1 MHNAQC
7 IVAGGD
13 HLSNRGWSEA
23 TPPETL
29 EGYLKQDA
37 ERFPDKL
44 AVICGDEHVT
54 YAELWSR
61 VQRRAEALRG
71 CYAPH
76 KIVAIRTSQNIDF
89 LVEYFAL
96 HLMGAVAMPLE
107 HDIPQQRFDEIS
119 HRYDDFVAPPEVA
132 DVLFTTGTTGKSKGV
147 MVSHDTI
154 IAEAENLADAMPF
167 GHDQTFIITG
177 PLNHIGSLS
186 KIFPVIML
194 GATLHILEGMKDLEA
209 FFRAIQDA
217 PGTVAT
223 FMVPASIRMV
233 LQLGKRQFAEL
244 ADKLEFI
251 ETGAAP
257 MAHSDMLEVCRI
269 LPNTRMYNTYASTET
284 GMVATYDFND
294 GETLVGCLG
303 RPMKNST
310 FFITEEGTVAC
321 QGRTLMTGYAD
332 EPEMTAQVLR
342 DHTLYTADL
351 ARIDEQGR
359 LRLMGR
365 NDDVINIG
373 GYKVAPTEVEDAA
386 MAFDGVKDCI
396 CICEVSPVLGN
407 RLKLLV
413 ALDEGAALDK
423 RALARHIASRL
434 EPYKVPQLYEAVPA
448 IARTFNGKL
457 NRKHYR

>member
-1 MHNAQC
+1 MTLEDFLKQHA
-7 IVAGGD
+7 
-13 HLSNRGWSEA
+13 LA
-23 TPPETL
+23 TPH
-29 EGYLKQDA
+29 KV
-37 ERFPDKL
+37 
-44 AVICGDEHVT
+44 AVICRDEQVT
-54 YAELWSR
+54 YADLWRR
-61 VQRRAEALRG
+61 VQHRAAALRD
-71 CYAPH
+71 CCVPCH
-76 KIVAIRTSQNIDF
+76 IVAIRTQQSVSF

-107 HDIPQQRFDEIS
+107 RDMPQQRFDEIS
-119 HRYDDFVAPPEVA
+119 HRYDHFTAPPQVA

-167 GHDQTFIITG
+167 GPDQTFVITG

-194 GATLHILEGMKDLEA
+194 GASLHILEGMKDLEA
-209 FFRAIQDA
+209 FFRAIADA
-217 PGTVAT
+217 PGPVAT
-223 FMVPASIRMV
+223 FMVPASIRMA
-233 LQLGKRQFAEL
+233 LQLGKRQWSEL
-244 ADKLEFI
+244 AHKMAFI

-257 MAHSDMLEVCRI
+257 MAHSDMLELCRV
-269 LPNTRMYNTYASTET
+269 LPDTRLYNTYASTET
-284 GMVATYDFND
+284 GMVATYDYND

-310 FFITEEGTVAC
+310 FFITEQGTVAC

-342 DHTLYTADL
+342 DGTLYTADL

-373 GYKVAPTEVEDAA
+373 GYKVAPTEVEDVA
-386 MAFDGVKDCI
+386 MAFGGVKDCI

-413 ALDEGAALDK
+413 VLDDGVALDK
-423 RALARHIASRL
+423 RALARHLASRL
-434 EPYKVPQLYEAVPA
+434 ETYKVPQLYEAVPA

-457 NRKHYR
+457 NRKHYQ

>member
-1 MHNAQC
+1 MHCALTKMTLEDCLKQHAQ
-7 IVAGGD
+7 
-13 HLSNRGWSEA
+13 A
-23 TPPETL
+23 TPH
-29 EGYLKQDA
+29 KV
-37 ERFPDKL
+37 
-44 AVICGDEHVT
+44 AVKSFEEQVT
-54 YAELWSR
+54 YAELWHQ
-61 VQRRAEALRG
+61 VQHRAAILRQVHT
-71 CYAPH
+71 PH
-76 KIVAIRTSQNIDF
+76 TIVAIRTQQSVSF
-89 LVEYFAL
+89 LVQYFAL

-107 HDIPQQRFDEIS
+107 RDMPQQRFDAIS
-119 HRYDDFVAPPEVA
+119 HRYDGFVAPTEVA

-167 GHDQTFIITG
+167 KQDQTFIITG

-186 KIFPVIML
+186 KVFPVIMV
-194 GATLHILEGMKDLEA
+194 GATLHILEGMKDLGA
-209 FFRAIQDA
+209 FFSAIHDA
-217 PGTVAT
+217 PDQVAS
-223 FMVPASIRMV
+223 FMVPASIRMA
-233 LQLGKRQFAEL
+233 LQLGKRQWTEL
-244 ADKLEFI
+244 AHKMEFI

-257 MAHSDMLEVCRI
+257 MAHSDMLELCRV
-269 LPNTRMYNTYASTET
+269 LPHTRLYNTYASTET
-284 GMVATYDFND
+284 GMVATYDYND

-303 RPMKNST
+303 KPMKNST
-310 FFITEEGTVAC
+310 FFITEQGTVAC

-342 DHTLYTADL
+342 DGTLYTADL

-373 GYKVAPTEVEDAA
+373 GYKVAPTEVEDVA

-413 ALDEGAALDK
+413 TLDEGTALDK

-434 EPYKVPQLYEAVPA
+434 ETYKVPQLYEAVPA

>member
-1 MHNAQC
+1 MLEDFLRHHAQ
-7 IVAGGD
+7 
-13 HLSNRGWSEA
+13 A
-23 TPPETL
+23 TPH
-29 EGYLKQDA
+29 
-37 ERFPDKL
+37 KL
-44 AVICGDEHVT
+44 AVICGGERVT
-54 YAELWSR
+54 YAQLWSR
-61 VQRRAEALRG
+61 VQHRADALRPMH
-71 CYAPH
+71 APH
-76 KIVAIRTSQNIDF
+76 TIVALRTQQSVDF

-107 HDIPQQRFDEIS
+107 RDMPQQRFDEIS
-119 HRYDDFVAPPEVA
+119 HRYDGFVAPPEVA
-132 DVLFTTGTTGKSKGV
+132 DVLFTPGTTGTSKGV

-167 GHDQTFIITG
+167 SPDQTFIITG

-186 KIFPVIML
+186 KVFPVIML

-209 FFRAIQDA
+209 FFRAIADA
-217 PGTVAT
+217 PGQVAT
-223 FMVPASIRMV
+223 FMVPASIRMA
-233 LQLGKRQFAEL
+233 LQLGKRQWAEL
-244 ADKLEFI
+244 ADKMAFI

-257 MAHSDMLEVCRI
+257 MAHSDMLELCRV
-269 LPNTRMYNTYASTET
+269 LPNTRLYNTYASTET
-284 GMVATYDFND
+284 GMVATYDYND

-310 FFITEEGTVAC
+310 FFITPEGTVAC

-332 EPEMTAQVLR
+332 DPEMTAQVLR
-342 DHTLYTADL
+342 DKTLYTADL
-351 ARIDEQGR
+351 AHIDEQGR

-386 MAFDGVKDCI
+386 MAFDGINDCI
-396 CICEVSPVLGN
+396 CICDLSPLLGN

-413 ALDEGAALDK
+413 VLADGVPLDK
-423 RALARHIASRL
+423 RALARHIAARL
-434 EPYKVPQLYEAVPA
+434 ESYKVPQLYEAVDH
-448 IARTFNGKL
+448 IERTFNGKL

>member
-1 MHNAQC
+1 M
-7 IVAGGD
+7 
-13 HLSNRGWSEA
+13 
-23 TPPETL
+23 TL
-29 EGYLKQDA
+29 EDYLKRDA

-44 AVICGDEHVT
+44 AVICSDERAT
-54 YAELWSR
+54 YAELWTR
-61 VQRRAEALRG
+61 VQHRAEALCD

-76 KIVAIRTSQNIDF
+76 RIVAVRTSQTIDF

-96 HLMGAVAMPLE
+96 HLIGAVVMPLE
-107 HDIPQQRFDEIS
+107 RDIPQQRFDEIRQ
-119 HRYDDFVAPPEVA
+119 RYVGFTAPSDVA

-167 GHDQTFIITG
+167 GHDQTFVITG

-186 KIFPVIML
+186 KIYPVIVM
-194 GATLHILEGMKDLEA
+194 GATLNILEGMKNLEV
-209 FFRAIQDA
+209 FFRAIHDA
-217 PGTVAT
+217 PGKVAT

-233 LQLGKRQFAEL
+233 LRLGKRQLAEL
-244 ADKLEFI
+244 AHKIDFI
-251 ETGAAP
+251 EMGAAP
-257 MAHSDMLEVCRI
+257 MVHSDMLEVCRI

-284 GMVATYDFND
+284 GIIATYDYND

-303 RPMKNST
+303 RPMKNSN
-310 FFITEEGTVAC
+310 FFITPEGTVAC

-342 DHTLYTADL
+342 DATVYTADL
-351 ARIDEQGR
+351 ARIDQQGR

-373 GYKVAPTEVEDAA
+373 GFKVAPTEVEDVA

-413 ALDEGAALDK
+413 ALDEGAVLDK

-434 EPYKVPQLYEAVPA
+434 ETYKVPQLYETVPA

-457 NRKHYR
+457 NRKHYRNSSS

>member
-37 ERFPDKL
+37 ERFPDKV
-44 AVICGDEHVT
+44 AVISGDERVT
-54 YAELWSR
+54 YAELWVR
-61 VQRRAEALRG
+61 VQHRAEALRD
-71 CYAPH
+71 CHAPH
-76 KIVAIRTSQNIDF
+76 RIVAIRTSQNIDF

-107 HDIPQQRFDEIS
+107 RDIPQQRFDEIS
-119 HRYDDFVAPPEVA
+119 HRYDGFVAPPEVA

-294 GETLVGCLG
+294 GETLVGCRLSGSHAYDRLCRRTRDDRSGVARPHPLHRRLG
-303 RPMKNST
+303 S
-310 FFITEEGTVAC
+310 
-321 QGRTLMTGYAD
+321 
-332 EPEMTAQVLR
+332 
-342 DHTLYTADL
+342 H
-351 ARIDEQGR
+351 
-359 LRLMGR
+359 
-365 NDDVINIG
+365 
-373 GYKVAPTEVEDAA
+373 
-386 MAFDGVKDCI
+386 
-396 CICEVSPVLGN
+396 
-407 RLKLLV
+407 
-413 ALDEGAALDK
+413 
-423 RALARHIASRL
+423 
-434 EPYKVPQLYEAVPA
+434 
-448 IARTFNGKL
+448 
-457 NRKHYR
+457 